1 MESNINGDDFQVKK
15 ITIKQMLPFS
25 PAHEM
30 EQSQ

>member
-15 ITIKQMLPFS
+15 IKKMLPFS